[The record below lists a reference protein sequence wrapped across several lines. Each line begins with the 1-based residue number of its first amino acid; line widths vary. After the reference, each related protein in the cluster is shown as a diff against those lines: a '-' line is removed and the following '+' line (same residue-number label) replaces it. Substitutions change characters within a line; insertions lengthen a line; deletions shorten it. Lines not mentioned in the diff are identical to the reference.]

1 MTISKLR
8 FTFFTAT
15 LLLGGIAFAS
25 VIQPVSAQ
33 TVSPIPSPTV
43 TPNPTIIALENRIGT
58 LEADVS
64 LLDDRKDVDKQ
75 SLQNDV
81 QKTLLP
87 VYIWFAVLSA
97 LGVSSAVGAWTWY
110 KNFMEKTQKQ
120 VEEETRKKLDQAFYN
135 ADPLY
140 YPLYAPD
147 DDEFKVERKRLAK
160 LGFRDIRLYGG
171 LRPSILNGIV
181 IFRVPGKNFE
191 ISEDRAH
198 AESALNALED
208 FMIQNEFEKKKTA
221 FVLYIAGSGRLPK
234 ANEFAAKYDN
244 IVIANM
250 PVTIAEHIYALVRG
264 LTAPDSKKEAE

>member
-1 MTISKLR
+1 MTISKFR
-8 FTFFTAT
+8 STFFIAT
-15 LLLGGIAFAS
+15 LLLGGIALALA
-25 VIQPVSAQ
+25 IQPVSAQ
-33 TVSPIPSPTV
+33 NVSPAPSPTV
-43 TPNPTIIALENRIGT
+43 TPNPTITALENRIST

-64 LLDDRKDVDKQ
+64 LLNNRKEVDKQ

-140 YPLYAPD
+140 YPLYVPND
-147 DDEFKVERKRLAK
+147 GFEIEIKRLRK
-160 LGFRDIRLYGG
+160 LGFKDLRKYGG
-171 LRPSILNGIV
+171 LNRGILNGVVVVRIPGEN
-181 IFRVPGKNFE
+181 FRENRDE
-191 ISEDRAH
+191 QNY
-198 AESALNALED
+198 AESALNTLQE
-208 FMIQNEFEKKKTA
+208 FMIEHNVSEKKAA
-221 FVLYIAGSGRLPK
+221 FVLYITGGTLSK
-234 ANEFAAKYDN
+234 ASELAAKYDN

-250 PVTIAEHIYALVRG
+250 PVTIAEHVYALVRG
-264 LTAPDSKKEAE
+264 LTAPESKKEAE